1 MVNIMN
7 LLKIIS
13 FIALIISSNSYAA
26 QSYELGLGTNYGG
39 VVGVTINT
47 EINSNVEMFAGLGLG
62 YEALGYVVGSKFW
75 LNENV
80 RLTANYGIN
89 CVVSSPWR
97 DYYGLNFGAGYAFSG
112 KDPGWA
118 FDLMLLDISDCNA
131 ATTSISSD
139 SAIMLAAGYRF

>member
-1 MVNIMN
+1 MN
-7 LLKIIS
+7 LLKTIS

-97 DYYGLNFGAGYAFSG
+97 DYYGLNFGAGGSVDRLVPRG
-112 KDPGWA
+112 T
-118 FDLMLLDISDCNA
+118 LVQIVTRLRRVNLNENISADRA
-131 ATTSISSD
+131 A
-139 SAIMLAAGYRF
+139 